1 MRCDFS
7 MGNTSMKFIAGAVL
21 LCLASAASATT
32 LVGGGAT
39 LPAIGYTGSA
49 TFPSPLTPITPG
61 AGSLLGVYSAATG
74 GSPTSYCPT
83 GSGAGKKILAGNDS
97 ANFQVNLTCGTTAPA
112 PLGFGG
118 TGLAQAHFAASD
130 APLAVSEFNNYVLGH
145 GTGTQPTQLPAIAGA
160 ISIVFRKDANTTTGA
175 PVVNSMTLTE
185 AQICGIF
192 SGQITDWST
201 LATAGVVPT
210 GVSGPIKVAFRSDGS
225 GTSFS
230 FLNHLSAVCPSNV
243 APGNTAAINFQTNQ
257 SFATGAAAYTLVN
270 SIPANG
276 NKGITDALAGA
287 GGDGAIGYAEAANG
301 VTAPAK
307 FAAVKNSHAASTAPG
322 INPSTGFG
330 TTAVPVT
337 LVFDQA
343 ISDSNTVAGQNGA
356 LLNGRPI
363 LTPLSTTSQCIAVVN
378 PNDYADPTSGYPILA
393 VTYLLG
399 NAQGNGS
406 DAAAVRG
413 LLFSP
418 YNKTTRSSVTKIGR
432 ITTGY
437 AWLSNAAT
445 LDSTDPVA
453 GVQAKINSCIN

>member
-1 MRCDFS
+1 MQRGNTMRCDFS

-49 TFPSPLTPITPG
+49 AGSPITPTS
-61 AGSLLGVYSAATG
+61 GSLLFVYSNATG
-74 GSPTSYCPT
+74 GSPTTYCPT
-83 GSGAGKKILAGNDS
+83 GSGAGKKILAGNDPT
-97 ANFQVNLTCGTTAPA
+97 NFQVNGTCGGTTPS
-112 PLGFGG
+112 GFGG
-118 TGLAQAHFAASD
+118 SSLTQAFFAGSD
-130 APLAVSEFNNYVLGH
+130 APLAVSEFNAYVAGH

-160 ISIVFRKDANTTTGA
+160 ISVVFHKDANATTGA
-175 PVVNSMTLTE
+175 PAVTSMTLTE
-185 AQICGIF
+185 GQICGIF
-192 SGQITDWST
+192 SGKITDWST
-201 LATAGVVPT
+201 LAAAGTVPST
-210 GVSGPIKVAFRSDGS
+210 VSGPIKVVFRGDGS

-230 FLNHLSAVCPSNV
+230 FLNHLSAVCPSNTTGSL
-243 APGNTAAINFQTNQ
+243 PAAVDFKTNQ
-257 SFATGAAAYTLVN
+257 SFAAGTTAYTYVGAISATGNAGVTSAVN
-270 SIPANG
+270 
-276 NKGITDALAGA
+276 GA
-287 GGDGAIGYAEAANG
+287 DGSIGYAEAANG
-301 VTAPAK
+301 VTAPAR
-307 FAAVKNSHAASTAPG
+307 FASVKNSHSLAAV
-322 INPSTGFG
+322 NPSTGFG
-330 TTAVPVT
+330 PTAVPVN

-343 ISDSNTVAGQNGA
+343 ISDSVTVAGQNGA
-356 LLNGRPI
+356 LLGGRPI
-363 LTPLSTTSQCIAVVN
+363 LTPLTTTSQCIAVVN
-378 PNDYADPTSGYPILA
+378 PSDYADPSTGYPILA

-453 GVQAKINSCIN
+453 GVQAKINACIN